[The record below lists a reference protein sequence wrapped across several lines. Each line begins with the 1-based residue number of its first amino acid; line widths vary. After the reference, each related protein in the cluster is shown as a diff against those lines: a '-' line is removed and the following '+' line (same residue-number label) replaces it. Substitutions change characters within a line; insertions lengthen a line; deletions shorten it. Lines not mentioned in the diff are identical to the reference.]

1 MNRADT
7 RGAQHFYALVCRSF
21 QQFIINR
28 LTSIHDCVNILSCL
42 NKIKSRLVSTV
53 IICRDDHLST
63 KIDRETMYI
72 RTRRRDKHHARTII
86 VRKNKRP
93 LYSPCGNNHLLCA
106 HAPES
111 LTQPG
116 LLGVPFDDR
125 QHIVIVVSCN
135 RTVGESA
142 NIGPTVHFCGYSL
155 NPLHCGL
162 SVNLSRCTEQ
172 PASGLTL
179 IIHKQNPGTTF
190 TGNQSGG

>member
-28 LTSIHDCVNILSCL
+28 LTSIHDCVNILPCL

-53 IICRDDHLST
+53 IICRDDDLST
-63 KIDRETMYI
+63 KIDCETMYI
-72 RTRRRDKHHARTII
+72 CTRRRDKHHARTII

-106 HAPES
+106 DAPKS

-116 LLGVPFDDR
+116 LLRVPFDDR

-142 NIGPTVHFCGYSL
+142 NIGPTIHFCSYSL
-155 NPLHCGL
+155 SPLRCGL
-162 SVNLSRCTEQ
+162 PVNLGRFTKQ
-172 PASGLTL
+172 PSSGLTL
-179 IIHKQNPGTTF
+179 IIHKQDPGTTF
-190 TGNQSGG
+190 TGNQSSG